1 MQENGTSY
9 YYHNDHLGTPQ
20 KLTDPTGNTVWSA
33 TYTAFGEAEVTAAST
48 IENNLRFPGQYYDEE
63 TNLHYNWN
71 RYYSPET
78 GRYTQVD
85 PIGLKGGIN
94 LFGYVENN
102 PVNLIDSDGLSLFD
116 PGGDINRMPMGGGG
130 TGRTCTAKDMR
141 SLSKG
146 EINSL
151 KKGGEDIHDLKG
163 GSGASKYD
171 LFKNR
176 LGEIYQ
182 FLKGGKGEGQPTGL
196 NINDFM

>member
-33 TYTAFGEAEVTAAST
+33 TYTAFGEAEVAAAST

-94 LFGYVENN
+94 LFGYAQNN
-102 PVNLIDSDGLSLFD
+102 PVTIIDPSGKSVLGHLYNAYQIGRWLWNANDLLKLNEPISRCRIKSEEARQKGNTDESIIYENGANDMQKIYLERLNELSLD
-116 PGGDINRMPMGGGG
+116 TPNVIVKPNTILIP
-130 TGRTCTAKDMR
+130 K
-141 SLSKG
+141 
-146 EINSL
+146 
-151 KKGGEDIHDLKG
+151 
-163 GSGASKYD
+163 
-171 LFKNR
+171 
-176 LGEIYQ
+176 
-182 FLKGGKGEGQPTGL
+182 
-196 NINDFM
+196 